1 MYQVN
6 KWSQIVNGVSLCTL
20 LEFQSKILFV
30 YFLFISKTFGASST
44 KTKKHKLQH
53 YKNKWCII
61 VTTGDRSDVVN
72 FQLIRKKTKTV
83 SLEEVSRLTVNE
95 AREVSLFFRKPLT
108 RENNLNRKEPTN
120 NDFRLLTSLQI
131 SQRKTSAKFSAD
143 FFASA
148 KLCNA

>member
-1 MYQVN
+1 MVHNCYN
-6 KWSQIVNGVSLCTL
+6 WRSQRRR
-20 LEFQSKILFV
+20 EFSIYPQK
-30 YFLFISKTFGASST
+30 
-44 KTKKHKLQH
+44 
-53 YKNKWCII
+53 
-61 VTTGDRSDVVN
+61 RP
-72 FQLIRKKTKTV
+72 KTV

-143 FFASA
+143 FLRVQNCATPEKVLEPWLRSSNASH
-148 KLCNA
+148 